1 MYNVKLLS
9 LIFLFGLSVIQI
21 KAQSSNLQK
30 ANKYFE
36 IYSFGEAIQYYNL
49 ALKDNPKDYNA
60 IANLA
65 NSYKQ
70 LNLLE
75 SAAKWYGRIPNAER
89 SSQDLF
95 NYAATLKSLAQ
106 YEKAKQIYLEYA
118 KSDTDIG
125 RHYATS
131 CDFALRNKKVG
142 YSDFEVKPE
151 NIVNSAAADFAPTM
165 FKNKLLISSFRNEAA
180 PMATNA
186 SKNNQLYIASRNLK
200 NQFSRPEILR
210 KGIQAS
216 PNTGNL
222 SFDEFYNNVA
232 YTKNNNNLLNGMIPL
247 DGNGIKLDIYFAK
260 VVDASTWENQAA
272 FTYNSADASNGF
284 PHLTLDGKTL
294 YFASNKMGGYGGYD
308 IYVSKKSGTTWSYPE
323 NLGAEINTPGN
334 EISPFMDEGILYFAS
349 DWHTGFGGL
358 DLFNSEKQKGGLWGK
373 VRNMGPKVNSAQND
387 YSLSYYSQDNSGYFV
402 SDRKDGKGMSDIY
415 SLSRKITTEHVN
427 IFVYAADGK
436 KPLKNAA
443 IDLTACGFGKYNTGE
458 LGVITITGSEAFG
471 CQAIIQKGGFYS
483 EIAELIPNN
492 SNGDVEVFLKVRI
505 PGDENGQ
512 EAIVATPEPV
522 TVTTTAAA
530 APAPQVEVIL
540 PQPED
545 NDFFERRGLVA
556 RSAEDMK
563 ADKASVV
570 SINKDALKLNA
581 EMPQSRYLAAVRD
594 IKQGKEIFEI
604 QIGAFSKPDFKK
616 LGALGDIGLVYS
628 DRKNNLYYYKVGTF
642 DNKTQAQHA
651 LKQVKTRGYSDAFIK
666 KITDFNPIVS
676 AINNISTQDQP
687 ATYQEPVVTSQPVTP
702 PVNYGMPVNT
712 DPNYVPKQRNP
723 ITQRA
728 PVVSSEPIYS
738 SGTVIKEVAVFKVQL
753 AAFGKSSVVSFS
765 PKINAL
771 GQIYSTTN
779 DKGMEIYLLGDFNSL
794 EAAKS
799 AQTIARKEGAP
810 SAFVV
815 AYRSGLKISL
825 EDALKK

>member
-9 LIFLFGLSVIQI
+9 LILLFGLSSIYLN
-21 KAQSSNLQK
+21 AQSANLQK
-30 ANKYFE
+30 ANKFYE
-36 IYSFGEAIQYYNL
+36 IYSFAEAIQYYNL
-49 ALKDNPKDYNA
+49 ALKDNPKDVLA
-60 IANLA
+60 MANLA

-75 SAAKWYGRIPNAER
+75 SAAKWYSRIPKNEC

-95 NYAATLKSLAQ
+95 RYASTLKSLEQ
-106 YEKAKQIYLEYA
+106 YDKAKQIYLEYA

-131 CDFALRNKKVG
+131 CDFATRNKKVG

-151 NIVNSAAADFAPTM
+151 NNVNSAAADFSPTM
-165 FKNKLLISSFRNEAA
+165 FKNQLLVSSFRNEAA
-180 PMATNA
+180 PMASNS
-186 SKNNQLYIASRNLK
+186 SKYNQLYIASRNIK
-200 NQFSRPEILR
+200 NQFSRPVLLR
-210 KGIQAS
+210 KGIQS
-216 PNTGNL
+216 SQNTGNL
-222 SFDEFYNNVA
+222 SFDEFYNNVVFA
-232 YTKNNNNLLNGMIPL
+232 KNNSNLLNGMIPL
-247 DGNGIKLDIYFAK
+247 DDNGIKLDIYFAK
-260 VVDASTWENQAA
+260 VVDEGNWENQKA
-272 FTYNSADASNGF
+272 FPFNSADASNGF
-284 PHLTLDGKTL
+284 PHLTLNGKTL

-308 IYVSKKSGTTWSYPE
+308 IYVSYKSGNTWSYPE

-334 EISPFMDEGILYFAS
+334 EISPFMDEGMLYFAS
-349 DWHTGFGGL
+349 DWHTGFGGM
-358 DLFNSEKQKGGLWGK
+358 DIFNSEKQKGGLWGK

-387 YSLSYYSQDNSGYFV
+387 YSLVYYSQDNAGYFV
-402 SDRKDGKGMSDIY
+402 SDRPGAKGKSDIY
-415 SLSRKITTEHVN
+415 SLTRKITTEHVN

-436 KPLKNAA
+436 KPVKNAA
-443 IDLTACGFGKYNTGE
+443 IDLTACGFGKYNTGD

-471 CQAIIQKGGFYS
+471 CQAIIQKSGFYS

-505 PGDENGQ
+505 AGDDEGKQ
-512 EAIVATPEPV
+512 AVAVTTPQPAPKAEVLPEP
-522 TVTTTAAA
+522 
-530 APAPQVEVIL
+530 
-540 PQPED
+540 ED
-545 NDFFERRGLVA
+545 EDFLERRGLVA
-556 RSAEDMK
+556 RSAEQMK
-563 ADKASVV
+563 ASEKAVV

-581 EMPQSRYLAAVRD
+581 EMPKSRYLAAIKD

-642 DNKTQAQHA
+642 ENKSEAQLA
-651 LKQVKTRGYSDAFIK
+651 LKKIRTRGYKDAFIK

-676 AINNISTQDQP
+676 AINNISEQDQQPVIYSEQTVKSAPP
-687 ATYQEPVVTSQPVTP
+687 ATYSV
-702 PVNYGMPVNT
+702 PVNK
-712 DPNYVPKQRNP
+712 DPNYVPKQRKP
-723 ITQRA
+723 ITNQV
-728 PVVSSEPIYS
+728 PIVSGQPTYTTTTTTREA
-738 SGTVIKEVAVFKVQL
+738 AVFKVQL
-753 AAFGKSSVVSFS
+753 AAFGKSSVVTFS

-771 GQIYSTTN
+771 GQVYSTTN
-779 DKGMEIYLLGDFNSL
+779 TNGMVIYLLGDFNSL

-815 AYRSGLKISL
+815 AYRGGLKISL
-825 EDALKK
+825 DEATKK